1 MLAQRTICALASLAV
16 AAALQAP
23 VTTQQRCPTALRAH
37 ADRRALLRGLGVASI
52 TVATPALA
60 RTGSLMDSK
69 KKSNYGY
76 YDEPAQA
83 YLTEPTEEFKEAE
96 KLRAAYREKTKE
108 IRKIWDPEFAKFQE
122 AKTDA
127 DRITALK
134 RLEYLI
140 LGNQGLPPGLRLT
153 DFITLCRRVKAK
165 ATQTGGWKTDT
176 EIAYMDMIRSIKKA
190 ENPNYKEENYL

>member
-23 VTTQQRCPTALRAH
+23 VTTPQRCPTALRAH
-37 ADRRALLRGLGVASI
+37 ADRRALLRGVGVASI